1 MKRKL
6 AAIMFTDIVGYTKLM
21 GSDEDR
27 AFQVLDQNV
36 NLQRTLIEKYKG
48 KFLKQIGDGILA
60 SFSSTYNA
68 VLCAKDIIKTTMTET
83 EFQIRIG
90 IHEGDIVFKEN
101 DVYGDGVN
109 IASRLQEEADD
120 GCICISEVIY
130 KNIKNKTDIN
140 AEFLE
145 EKNLKNVD
153 HPIKIYTISNV
164 DLKST
169 IPVDSNAEKSEPP
182 QKSIIVLPFENISP
196 DPDQEYFSD
205 GLTEE
210 IITDLSHI
218 HDLLVIS
225 RNSSKT
231 FKGTKKKTT
240 EIAKEVNVRY
250 VLEGSVR
257 KAGNN
262 LRIVAQLIDALTD
275 THIWAEKYSGTL
287 DDIFDIQEKVSRSI
301 VDSLKLKL
309 SPKEDKKISE
319 HSIDNLQ
326 AYEAYLRATSAGIRG
341 TEEAMYDAIRYFQN
355 AIDIMGDNVI
365 LYSGMAYTYF
375 LLMNIGINVDEN
387 RAKVEEYAKKA
398 LAIDPG
404 NIKVRAIL
412 VILKIWYTKEKNLK
426 EVVRQSKEILAVN
439 PNETLALLGM
449 IIAYV
454 YAGKISV
461 AFPLSDRYR
470 QIEPF
475 DIWSIWFSG
484 ALPYYNGQ
492 FELALQEHYKYYKT
506 DPKQPGLQVG
516 YAVYLIYNN
525 QIEEALTIIDHS
537 ARATPDH
544 VHTKM
549 GLMFKYGLNGNKQA
563 ALQELKGNFYEWCR
577 REAAWSYWI
586 AVVFALLNSIEET
599 IDWLENAVNLGFIH
613 FPYFAKIDPLLENIR
628 SDSRFKKLMVRVK
641 QEWENFEI

>member
-164 DLKST
+164 DLKTT

-549 GLMFKYGLNGNKQA
+549 GLMFKYGLIGNKQA

>member
-549 GLMFKYGLNGNKQA
+549 GLMFKYGLIGNKQA